1 MKPLEAAQFYI
12 ERHFWPIPIPFREKA
27 PVIRDWT
34 SLRITAE
41 TAPQYFNGKE
51 SNIGVI
57 LGDNYGSTDIDL
69 DSEEAIWAAQELL
82 PETRFVF
89 GRKSKPKS
97 HYFYRSDPPVR
108 SRRYL
113 DPATKECLIELR
125 CRKADGTPGLQT
137 LTPPS
142 VHPSGELI
150 EFEPGFDGAP
160 ANVDADVLE
169 RAVARVAAASLLA
182 RHFPAEGA
190 RNEAF
195 CAMAGALARGGWPE
209 DDAVSFHRAI
219 YRALWKRAAN
229 LDQAAAEVRSTFAKH
244 ASGAQTTGLRRL
256 SELLDKRILDA
267 ALQWLNIT
275 REPEPRRAAAPAA
288 QKPKVIPRAFSME
301 VILEDATIQSPDMM
315 IEDFL
320 PRQGLMLFGGRPKE
334 GKSWFACQL
343 ALSVATGQS
352 FIGRLQVLHPGRVQL
367 WALEDGLPL
376 TKDKVSK
383 ILNGRRPDGL
393 RELGVFPELPLP
405 ILGGG
410 DEVIREALRQYPAEL
425 VILDSL
431 FKLTGARNPKAD
443 ISQTDYDIID
453 RCRRIALEHNCAV
466 VVIMHTKK
474 GASGNDPIE
483 NLLGTTG
490 NTAAADV
497 LCELKRKGRQG
508 SLAVVGRFTGRK
520 DFALDWNDS
529 DETGWGW
536 AIAGEGEA
544 DEIGETMQDVLAY
557 LQAQGS
563 SQPATIARALRK
575 SFRAVWCALERLRAR
590 GLVVREGRRWT
601 ACE

>member
-1 MKPLEAAQFYI
+1 MKPLDAARFYI

-27 PVIRDWT
+27 PSMRDWT
-34 SLRITAE
+34 SLRVTAE
-41 TAPQYFNGKE
+41 NAPQYFNGKD
-51 SNIGVI
+51 SNIGII
-57 LGDNYGSTDIDL
+57 LGDDYGSTDIDL

-97 HYFYRSDPPVR
+97 HYFYRCDPPIR
-108 SRRYL
+108 SKRFL
-113 DPATKECLIELR
+113 DPVNRQCLVELR
-125 CRKADGTPGLQT
+125 CRKSDDTAGLQT
-137 LTPPS
+137 VVPPS
-142 VHPSGELI
+142 THPSGERI
-150 EFEPGFDGAP
+150 EFEPGCDGAP
-160 ANVDADVLE
+160 ANIDAEVLE
-169 RAVARVAAASLLA
+169 RAVARVAAAALLA

-195 CAMAGALARGGWPE
+195 IALAGALARAGWSE
-209 DDAVSFHRAI
+209 DDAVAFHRGL
-219 YRALWKRAAN
+219 YRALWKRGAD
-229 LDQAAAEVRSTFAKH
+229 LHQAAAEVRSTFAKH

-256 SELLDKRILDA
+256 SELLDKRVVDA
-267 ALQWLNIT
+267 VTLWLGIA
-275 REPEPRRAAAPAA
+275 RECEPRRAAPAA
-288 QKPKVIPRAFSME
+288 KPKFVPKAFDME
-301 VILEDATIQSPDMM
+301 GILTDETIQSPDMM

-320 PRQGLMLFGGRPKE
+320 PRQGLILFGGRPKE

-352 FIGRLQVLHPGRVQL
+352 FIGRLGVLHPGRVQL

-393 RELGVFPELPLP
+393 RDLKVFPELGLP

-410 DEVIREALRQYPAEL
+410 DEVIREALRQHPAEL

-443 ISQTDYDIID
+443 ISQTDYDVVD
-453 RCRRIALEHNCAV
+453 RCRRIALDQNCAV
-466 VVIMHTKK
+466 VVVMHTKK

-520 DFALDWNDS
+520 DFELDWNDS
-529 DETGWGW
+529 AETGWGW
-536 AIAGEGEA
+536 AVAGEGEA
-544 DEIGETMQDVLAY
+544 DEIGDTMQDVLAY

-575 SFRAVWCALERLRAR
+575 SFNAVWGALNRLRDR
-590 GLVVREGRRWT
+590 GLVVREGRKWT
-601 ACE
+601 ACD

>member
-1 MKPLEAAQFYI
+1 MKPLEAARFYI
-12 ERHFWPIPIPFREKA
+12 ERHFWPIPIPFKEKA
-27 PVIRDWT
+27 PAMRDWT

-41 TAPQYFNGKE
+41 TAPQFFNGKDL
-51 SNIGVI
+51 NIGVI
-57 LGDNYGSTDIDL
+57 LGDAYGSTDIDL
-69 DSEEAIWAAQELL
+69 DAGEAIWAAQELL
-82 PETRFVF
+82 PETRFIF

-97 HYFYRSDPPVR
+97 HYFYRADPPIR
-108 SRRYL
+108 SKRFL
-113 DPATKECLIELR
+113 DPANRQCLIELR
-125 CRKADGTPGLQT
+125 CRKSDDTAGLQT
-137 LTPPS
+137 VVPWS
-142 VHPSGELI
+142 VHPSGERI
-150 EFEPGFDGAP
+150 EFEPGYDGAP
-160 ANVDADVLE
+160 ANIDADILE
-169 RAVARVAAASLLA
+169 RAVARVAAAALLA

-190 RNEAF
+190 RNEGFIAL
-195 CAMAGALARGGWPE
+195 AGALARGGWSE
-209 DDAVSFHRAI
+209 DEAVAFHRAI
-219 YRALWKRAAN
+219 YRALWKRGAD
-229 LDQAAAEVRSTFAKH
+229 LHQAAAEVRSTFQKH

-256 SELLDKRILDA
+256 AELLDKRVLDA
-267 ALQWLNIT
+267 VLLWLGIA

-288 QKPKVIPRAFSME
+288 KPKVVPRAFDME
-301 VILEDATIQSPDMM
+301 VVLSDATIQSPEMM

-352 FIGRLQVLHPGRVQL
+352 CIGRLAVLHPGRVQL

-393 RELGVFPELPLP
+393 RNLKVFPELGLP

-410 DEVIREALRQYPAEL
+410 DEIIREALRQHPAEL

-431 FKLTGARNPKAD
+431 FKLAGARNPKAD
-443 ISQTDYDIID
+443 IGQTDYDIID
-453 RCRRIALEHNCAV
+453 RCRRIAIDHQCAMV
-466 VVIMHTKK
+466 IIMHTKK

-497 LCELKRKGRQG
+497 LSELKRKGRQG

-520 DFALDWNDS
+520 DYELDWNDAP
-529 DETGWGW
+529 DTGWGW
-536 AIAGEGEA
+536 AVAGEGES
-544 DEIGETMQDVLAY
+544 DSMGETMEDVLAY

-575 SFRAVWCALERLRAR
+575 SFRAVWCSLDRLRSR
-590 GLVVREGRRWT
+590 GLVVREGKKWT
-601 ACE
+601 ASE

>member
-1 MKPLEAAQFYI
+1 MKPLEAARFYV

-27 PVIRDWT
+27 PAMRDWT

-41 TAPQYFNGKE
+41 TAPQFFNGKE

-57 LGDNYGSTDIDL
+57 LGDDYGSTDIDL

-82 PETRFVF
+82 PETRFIF

-97 HYFYRSDPPVR
+97 HYFYRCDPPIR
-108 SRRYL
+108 SKRFL
-113 DPATKECLIELR
+113 DPLNRQCLVELR
-125 CRKADGTPGLQT
+125 CRKSDDTAGLQT
-137 LTPPS
+137 VVPPS
-142 VHPSGELI
+142 THPSGERI

-160 ANVDADVLE
+160 ANLDAEVLE

-182 RHFPAEGA
+182 RHWPAEGA

-195 CAMAGALARGGWPE
+195 IALAGALARAGWSE
-209 DDAVSFHRAI
+209 DDAVSFHRAV
-219 YRALWKRAAN
+219 YRALWKREAD
-229 LDQAAAEVRSTFAKH
+229 LHQAAAEVRSTFAKH
-244 ASGAQTTGLRRL
+244 ASGAQTKGLRRL

-267 ALQWLNIT
+267 ALQWLGIARE
-275 REPEPRRAAAPAA
+275 REPSTAAAPRP
-288 QKPKVIPRAFSME
+288 KPKIIPRTFDME
-301 VILEDATIQSPDMM
+301 AVLSDATIQSPEML

-343 ALSVATGQS
+343 ALSVATGQTYL
-352 FIGRLQVLHPGRVQL
+352 GRLQVLHFGRVHL

-393 RELGVFPELPLP
+393 RDLKVFPELGLP

-410 DEVIREALRQYPAEL
+410 DEVIREALRQHPAEL

-443 ISQTDYDIID
+443 ISQTDYDVVD

-520 DFALDWNDS
+520 DFELDWNDS
-529 DETGWGW
+529 PETGWGW
-536 AIAGEGEA
+536 AVAGEGES
-544 DEIGETMQDVLAY
+544 DELGETMQDVLAY

-590 GLVVREGRRWT
+590 GLVVREGRKWT

>member
-1 MKPLEAAQFYI
+1 MKPLDAARFYV

-27 PVIRDWT
+27 PVIRDWN

-41 TAPQYFNGKE
+41 TAPKFFNGKE

-57 LGDNYGSTDIDL
+57 LGDDYGSTDIDL

-97 HYFYRSDPPVR
+97 HYFYRCDPPVR
-108 SRRYL
+108 SKRFL
-113 DPATKECLIELR
+113 DPVNRQCLIELR
-125 CRKADGTPGLQT
+125 CRKSDDTAGLQT
-137 LTPPS
+137 VVPPS
-142 VHPSGELI
+142 THPSGERI

-160 ANVDADVLE
+160 ANIDADVLE

-182 RHFPAEGA
+182 RHWPAEGA

-195 CAMAGALARGGWPE
+195 IALAGALARAGWSE
-209 DDAVSFHRAI
+209 DDAVAFHRGL
-219 YRALWKRAAN
+219 YRALWKHGAD
-229 LDQAAAEVRSTFAKH
+229 LHQAAAEVRSTFAKH

-256 SELLDKRILDA
+256 SELLDKRVVDA
-267 ALQWLNIT
+267 VTLWLGIA
-275 REPEPRRAAAPAA
+275 REPEPRRTAAPAA
-288 QKPKVIPRAFSME
+288 KPKVVPRAFDME
-301 VILEDATIQSPDMM
+301 GILTDATIQSPEMM

-352 FIGRLQVLHPGRVQL
+352 FIGRLGVLHPGRVHL

-393 RELGVFPELPLP
+393 RDLKVFPELGLP

-410 DEVIREALRQYPAEL
+410 DEVIREALRQHPAEL

-431 FKLTGARNPKAD
+431 FKLTGARNQKAD

-520 DFALDWNDS
+520 DFDLDWNDS
-529 DETGWGW
+529 PETGWGW
-536 AIAGEGEA
+536 AVAGEGEA
-544 DEIGETMQDVLAY
+544 DEIGDTMQDVLAY

-590 GLVVREGRRWT
+590 GLVVREGRKWI

>member
-12 ERHFWPIPIPFREKA
+12 GHCFWPIPIPFREKA
-27 PVIRDWT
+27 PVIRDWN

-41 TAPQYFNGKE
+41 TAPQFFNGKD
-51 SNIGVI
+51 SNIGII
-57 LGDNYGSTDIDL
+57 LGDDYGSTDIDL

-97 HYFYRSDPPVR
+97 HYFYRVDPPVR
-108 SRRYL
+108 SKRFL
-113 DPATKECLIELR
+113 DPVNRQCLIELR
-125 CRKADGTPGLQT
+125 CRKSDDTAGLQT
-137 LTPPS
+137 VVPWS
-142 VHPSGELI
+142 VHPSGERI

-160 ANVDADVLE
+160 ANVDADILE
-169 RAVARVAAASLLA
+169 RAVARVAGAALLA
-182 RHFPAEGA
+182 RHWPAEGA

-195 CAMAGALARGGWPE
+195 IALAGALARANWTE
-209 DDAVSFHRAI
+209 DEAVAFHRAV
-219 YRALWKRAAN
+219 YRAIWKRAAN
-229 LDQAAAEVRSTFAKH
+229 LEQAAAEVRSTYQKH

-256 SELLDKRILDA
+256 CELIDKRALDA
-267 ALQWLNIT
+267 ALLWLGIA
-275 REPEPRRAAAPAA
+275 REQEPRRATAPAA
-288 QKPKVIPRAFSME
+288 KPKVVPKAFDME
-301 VILEDATIQSPDMM
+301 GILSDETIQSPDMM

-320 PRQGLMLFGGRPKE
+320 PKQGLMLFGGRPKQ

-352 FIGRLQVLHPGRVQL
+352 FIGRLQVLHPGRVHL
-367 WALEDGLPL
+367 WALEDHLHL
-376 TKDKVSK
+376 TKNKVSK

-393 RELGVFPELPLP
+393 RDLKVFTELGLP

-410 DEVIREALRQYPAEL
+410 DEVIREALRQHPAEL

-453 RCRRIALEHNCAV
+453 RCRRIALDHNCSV
-466 VVIMHTKK
+466 VVVTHTRK
-474 GASGNDPIE
+474 GASGSDPVE
-483 NLLGTTG
+483 NILGTSG
-490 NTAAADV
+490 VTAAADV

-520 DFALDWNDS
+520 DFELDWNDS
-529 DETGWGW
+529 AETGWGW

-544 DEIGETMQDVLAY
+544 DEIGDTMQDVLAY

-575 SFRAVWCALERLRAR
+575 TFRAVWRALDRLRDR
-590 GLVVREGRRWT
+590 GLVVREGKKWT